1 MLGRD
6 LLAVSLLRGMPQP
19 IFDVR
24 YEPFGRNQIS
34 DGMVIV
40 LRLTAPKNS
49 VGHLAIEQDGCYRM
63 TFPEALGDGSQRPV
77 GLASDLTE
85 THVHQL
91 RGDIRTEFGE

>member
-1 MLGRD
+1 MFGRD

-34 DGMVIV
+34 DGVVIV

-49 VGHLAIEQDGCYRM
+49 VGHLAIEQNGSYRVA
-63 TFPEALGDGSQRPV
+63 FCEAIGDRSQHPV
-77 GLASDLTE
+77 GLASDLTK
-85 THVHQL
+85 TPVYQVP
-91 RGDIRTEFGE
+91 RRYPD

>member
-6 LLAVSLLRGMPQP
+6 LLAVSLLRSTTQP
-19 IFDVR
+19 IFDFR
-24 YEPFGRNQIS
+24 YEPLGSNQIP

-40 LRLTAPKNS
+40 LRLTALENS

-63 TFPEALGDGSQRPV
+63 TFPEALGDRSQRPV

>member
-1 MLGRD
+1 MLGPD
-6 LLAVSLLRGMPQP
+6 VLAVSLLRSMIQP
-19 IFDVR
+19 ILDFR
-24 YEPFGRNQIS
+24 YEPLGGNQIS
-34 DGMVIV
+34 DGMVRV
-40 LRLTAPKNS
+40 LRLTALENS

-63 TFPEALGDGSQRPV
+63 TFPEALGDRSQRPV

>member
-1 MLGRD
+1 MLGPD
-6 LLAVSLLRGMPQP
+6 VLAVSLLRSMIQP
-19 IFDVR
+19 ILDFR
-24 YEPFGRNQIS
+24 YEPLGGNQIP
-34 DGMVIV
+34 DDMVIV
-40 LRLTAPKNS
+40 LRLTALENS

-63 TFPEALGDGSQRPV
+63 TFPEALGDRSQRPV